1 MKAKVMIVDD
11 EEAVVRALA
20 GALEDEGYL
29 CAVAKNGREALEA
42 FPKVRPDV
50 VLLDV
55 WMPDMDGLEV
65 LRGIK
70 ELDEKC
76 PVIMISG
83 HATVATAVKAMKVGA
98 NDFLEKP
105 LSIEALLLA
114 LERVLK
120 KSGGAERKGEAIPSG
135 LLGQPSEG
143 TVMPQRTIKRSAV
156 LYGTGLH
163 SGHRTGLI
171 LLPQPPNTGILF
183 YDLAEDVVIPAQV
196 DNVASTEFATSL
208 GKDGVYIRT
217 IEHLMATLHAYRITN
232 LMIKVNREVPVMD
245 GSALEFCRLLE
256 EVGIEEQPEGLE
268 EIRIQKRYEVGDG
281 ERSLVIEPSDRL
293 EVEFTLRY
301 PPPIGEQSFRFVLEG
316 PEAFRDQIAPAR
328 TFAFLRDV
336 ENLSRMGLA
345 GGGHLHNVVLLGEAG
360 PINTPLR
367 FPDEMVR
374 HKILDLIGD
383 LYLLNRPIRGRVRA
397 VMTGH
402 RENIALMRKVKED
415 LGL

>member
-1 MKAKVMIVDD
+1 MIVDD

-20 GALEDEGYL
+20 GALEDEGYE
-29 CAVAKNGREALEA
+29 CAVARNGKEALEA
-42 FPKVRPDV
+42 FPRVRPDV
-50 VLLDV
+50 VILDV
-55 WMPDMDGLEV
+55 WMPDIDGLEV

-70 ELDEKC
+70 ELDDKC

-114 LERVLK
+114 LERALK
-120 KSGGAERKGEAIPSG
+120 GSQQGERKGDPIPAG
-135 LLGQPSEG
+135 FRGQPAEG
-143 TVMPQRTIKRSAV
+143 TTVAQRTIKRGAV

-163 SGHRTGLI
+163 SGHKTGLI

-183 YDLAEDVVIPAQV
+183 YDLAEDVVIPALV
-196 DNVASTEFATSL
+196 DHVASTDFATSI
-208 GKDGVYIRT
+208 GKNGVYIRT

-232 LMIKVNREVPVMD
+232 LLIKVNREVPVMD

-256 EVGIEEQPEGLE
+256 EVGIEEQAEGLE
-268 EIRIQKRYEVGDG
+268 EIRVDKRYEVGSRG
-281 ERSLVIEPSDRL
+281 RSLVLEPSDRL

-301 PPPIGEQSFRFVLEG
+301 APPIGEQSFRFVLEG
-316 PEAFRDQIAPAR
+316 PEAFKEQIAPAR
-328 TFAFLRDV
+328 TFAFLRDI

-345 GGGHLHNVVLLGEAG
+345 GGGHLHNVVLLGENG
-360 PINTPLR
+360 PINTTLR

-374 HKILDLIGD
+374 HKILDLLGD
-383 LYLLNRPIRGRVRA
+383 LYLLNRPLKGKVRA

-402 RENIALMRKVKED
+402 RENVALVKKIKED